1 MNQTRRFLLQLLVGL
16 SAAAIGLV
24 RRVFMFA
31 APPAQAPSWRW
42 WISSSRMA
50 MGQVQS
56 SWAYRTTCM
65 PGQAHIP
72 SSPDRSQQKRP
83 CTCGPLQDL
92 EPRWKDLRSWNHIG
106 GNMNPTDGRVGYQYS
121 HVRGVGG
128 TTLHYT
134 GSAHRLHPQTMNM
147 RPRFGVAADWP
158 LSYAELDRITA
169 RPSV

>member
-1 MNQTRRFLLQLLVGL
+1 MTNSREFDVVVIG
-16 SAAAIGLV
+16 SGAGGGAAAWALAGGGASVLVLEAGPEYDPQRDYRLHLAAWENGGL
-24 RRVFMFA
+24 
-31 APPAQAPSWRW
+31 
-42 WISSSRMA
+42 
-50 MGQVQS
+50 
-56 SWAYRTTCM
+56 
-65 PGQAHIP
+65 
-72 SSPDRSQQKRP
+72 PDRSQQKRP
-83 CTCGPLQDL
+83 YTFGPLQDL

-147 RPRFGVAADWP
+147 RTRFGVAADWP